1 MPFFIGLGARAGHLG
16 GGRWKLPLA
25 GQSVCFLCQ
34 CVQAVH
40 PDLPDTVT
48 PRPRKAWSEVET
60 VKSDTAS
67 LISFRSAVQCWLTS
81 CSKCLGKVSSTWV
94 TRGSFRC
101 TAVCMECQECIA
113 NKGLAF
119 RFESYGGEE
128 LHIFKSGVPL
138 AACSILLN
146 ALHCFLFL

>member
-1 MPFFIGLGARAGHLG
+1 MPFFIGLEEAGGSCHWQASPSVFYASACRLSIRTCQTLLLLVRVKLGAR
-16 GGRWKLPLA
+16 WKPL
-25 GQSVCFLCQ
+25 
-34 CVQAVH
+34 
-40 PDLPDTVT
+40 
-48 PRPRKAWSEVET
+48 
-60 VKSDTAS
+60 KSDTAS